1 MKFRIKLFAIISG
14 IFIPLNSANA
24 FSEAE
29 YSYGFY
35 WGGLN
40 AICGAYMIDAISDR
54 NADMILNSL
63 VKMGN
68 EEIKDSKL
76 KNRFNYLIKTDERL
90 KKEGC
95 SQLIKEGIN

>member
-1 MKFRIKLFAIISG
+1 MKLRIKLFAIISG

-29 YSYGFY
+29 YYYGFY
-35 WGGLN
+35 WEGLN

-54 NADMILNSL
+54 DADMILNSL

-76 KNRFNYLIKTDERL
+76 KNRFKYLVKNDENLKKNGCSKLIK
-90 KKEGC
+90 
-95 SQLIKEGIN
+95 

>member
-29 YSYGFY
+29 YNYGFY

-40 AICGAYMIDAISDR
+40 AICGAYMDLQYQKEMQA
-54 NADMILNSL
+54 
-63 VKMGN
+63 
-68 EEIKDSKL
+68 
-76 KNRFNYLIKTDERL
+76 FCLI
-90 KKEGC
+90 
-95 SQLIKEGIN
+95 QV

>member
-1 MKFRIKLFAIISG
+1 MKLRIKLLAIISG

-29 YSYGFY
+29 YNYGFY

-54 NADMILNSL
+54 DAGMMLNSL

-68 EEIKDSKL
+68 KEIKDSNL
-76 KNRFNYLIKTDERL
+76 KNRFNYLVKTDENL

-95 SQLIKEGIN
+95 SKLIK

>member
-54 NADMILNSL
+54 NADMLLNSF
-63 VKMGN
+63 VEMGN
-68 EEIKDSKL
+68 ERIKDSKL
-76 KNRFNYLIKTDERL
+76 KNRFNYLVETDENL
-90 KKEGC
+90 KKNGC
-95 SQLIKEGIN
+95 LKLIK

>member
-14 IFIPLNSANA
+14 IFFPLNSANA

-40 AICGAYMIDAISDR
+40 AICGAYMIDAISERD
-54 NADMILNSL
+54 ADMILNSL

-68 EEIKDSKL
+68 KEIKDSIL
-76 KNRFNYLIKTDERL
+76 KNRFKYLVKTDENL
-90 KKEGC
+90 KKNGC
-95 SQLIKEGIN
+95 SKLIK

>member
-54 NADMILNSL
+54 DADMILNSL

-76 KNRFNYLIKTDERL
+76 KNRFNYLVKTDEGL
-90 KKEGC
+90 KKAGC
-95 SQLIKEGIN
+95 LKLIK

>member
-1 MKFRIKLFAIISG
+1 MKFQIKLFAIISG

-29 YSYGFY
+29 YLYGYY
-35 WGGLN
+35 WGSLN
-40 AICGAYMIDAISDR
+40 AICGAYMINAISDKD
-54 NADMILNSL
+54 ADMLLNSL

-68 EEIKDSKL
+68 KEIKDSNL
-76 KNRFNYLIKTDERL
+76 KNRFNYLVKTDENL

-95 SQLIKEGIN
+95 SKLIK

>member
-24 FSEAE
+24 FLESE
-29 YSYGFY
+29 YFYGYY
-35 WGGLN
+35 WGSVN
-40 AICGAYMIDAISDR
+40 AICGAYMINAVSERDAV
-54 NADMILNSL
+54 MMLNSL

-76 KNRFNYLIKTDERL
+76 KNRFNYLVKTDEGL
-90 KKEGC
+90 KKAGC
-95 SQLIKEGIN
+95 LKLIK

>member
-1 MKFRIKLFAIISG
+1 MKFLIKLFAIISG

-24 FSEAE
+24 FSEPE
-29 YSYGFY
+29 YNYGFY

-40 AICGAYMIDAISDR
+40 AICGAYMINAISDR
-54 NADMILNSL
+54 DADMILNSL

-76 KNRFNYLIKTDERL
+76 KNRFNYLVKTDETF
-90 KKEGC
+90 KKSGC
-95 SQLIKEGIN
+95 SKLIK

>member
-29 YSYGFY
+29 YKYGFY

-54 NADMILNSL
+54 HADMLLNSF

-68 EEIKDSKL
+68 ERIKDSKL
-76 KNRFNYLIKTDERL
+76 KNRFNYLVETNE
-90 KKEGC
+90 
-95 SQLIKEGIN
+95 N

>member
-1 MKFRIKLFAIISG
+1 MKLQIKLFAIISG

-29 YSYGFY
+29 YNYGFY

-54 NADMILNSL
+54 DADMILNSL

-76 KNRFNYLIKTDERL
+76 KKRFNYLVKTDENL
-90 KKEGC
+90 KKNGC
-95 SQLIKEGIN
+95 SKLIK

>member
-24 FSEAE
+24 FSIAE
-29 YSYGFY
+29 YDYGFY

-54 NADMILNSL
+54 DADMLLNSL

-76 KNRFNYLIKTDERL
+76 KNRFNYLVKTDKNL

-95 SQLIKEGIN
+95 SKLIK

>member
-29 YSYGFY
+29 YNYGFY

-40 AICGAYMIDAISDR
+40 AICGAYMIDAISYRD
-54 NADMILNSL
+54 ADMLLNSL

-68 EEIKDSKL
+68 EGIKDSKL
-76 KNRFNYLIKTDERL
+76 KNRLNYLVKTDENF
-90 KKEGC
+90 KQHGC
-95 SQLIKEGIN
+95 SELIK

>member
-29 YSYGFY
+29 YLYGFY

-76 KNRFNYLIKTDERL
+76 KNRFNYLVKTDKNL

-95 SQLIKEGIN
+95 SKLIK

>member
-1 MKFRIKLFAIISG
+1 MKLRIKLFAIISG

-29 YSYGFY
+29 YKYGFY

-54 NADMILNSL
+54 DADMLLNSL

-68 EEIKDSKL
+68 ERIKDSKL
-76 KNRFNYLIKTDERL
+76 NNRFNYLVKTDENF
-90 KKEGC
+90 KKNGC
-95 SQLIKEGIN
+95 SKLIK

>member
-1 MKFRIKLFAIISG
+1 MKLRIKLFAIISG

-29 YSYGFY
+29 YYYGFY
-35 WGGLN
+35 WGSLN
-40 AICGAYMIDAISDR
+40 AICGAYMIDAISERD
-54 NADMILNSL
+54 AVMMLNSL

-76 KNRFNYLIKTDERL
+76 KNRFNNFVKNSKTFT
-90 KKEGC
+90 KEGC
-95 SQLIKEGIN
+95 SKLVK